1 MQTKKPQRGDSN
13 SIGQRPMKTPV
24 TIITGFLGAG
34 KTTLLN
40 QIIAQK
46 GDTRFAIIEN
56 EMGAVN
62 LDSEFIIGADEE
74 IFKITDG
81 CLCCTLNVEL
91 SRLLAELIRRKS
103 EFDHLIIETTGI
115 ADPAGVAAVFVSD
128 LNVQEHFNLDGIV
141 CLVDSFH
148 IEDLLK
154 SKETEAAR
162 QISFADVLVFNKSD
176 LVTEMALE
184 NLQKTIKNI
193 NPFAKHLTAHHSK
206 IDVNKILNI
215 KAFEAKQVEVK
226 TQKVNF
232 SLAHRHGNI
241 TSQTYQYFEAFDV
254 LKFRQFVQ
262 VLLHFQRMRIYR
274 MKGILNIEGQ
284 THKIIFQS
292 VQEQFVFTK
301 GSEWQ
306 PNDNRQTTLVV
317 IGNGLNQ
324 MAFDKKLRQCFA

>member
-1 MQTKKPQRGDSN
+1 MR
-13 SIGQRPMKTPV
+13 TPV

-46 GDTRFAIIEN
+46 KETRYAIIEN

-62 LDSEFIIGADEE
+62 LDSEFIIGVDEA

-91 SRLLAELIRRKS
+91 SKLLAELIRRKS

-115 ADPAGVAAVFVSD
+115 ADPAGVASVFVSD
-128 LNVQEHFNLDGIV
+128 LNVQEHFELDGII

-162 QISFADVLVFNKSD
+162 QISFADVLVFNKAD
-176 LVTEMALE
+176 LIHAKSLE
-184 NLQKTIKNI
+184 NLQKTTKNI
-193 NPFAKHLTAHHSK
+193 NPFAKQITASHSK
-206 IDVNKILNI
+206 VDVNKVLNI
-215 KAFEAKQVEVK
+215 KAFEAKQVEIK

-241 TSQTYQYFEAFDV
+241 TSQTYQYFEPFDI
-254 LKFRQFVQ
+254 LKFRQFIQ
-262 VLLHFQRMRIYR
+262 VLMHFQRMRIYR

-284 THKIIFQS
+284 PNKIIFQS
-292 VQEQFVFTK
+292 VQEQVVFTK

-306 PNDNRQTTLVV
+306 PNENRQTTLVV